1 MNCVCLERAGPQA
14 QHEFH
19 SEAIIVKAVTR
30 RPGPE
35 QPSSGLG
42 LGPGKFDREGFALAE
57 IEDGREVSSARRL
70 LFCAGQIALDPEGK
84 VTCVGNMRGQIEIAM
99 NNVETVLAAG
109 GLSLANV
116 VRLNFYTTDVD
127 DLVAHYDVIKLRLA
141 AVGCQPSSTLLG
153 VKRLALPE
161 LLIEIEA
168 TAAE

>member
-1 MNCVCLERAGPQA
+1 MPQA
-14 QHEFH
+14 RINPWKWQDKYGF
-19 SEAIIVKAVTR
+19 SQAI
-30 RPGPE
+30 
-35 QPSSGLG
+35 
-42 LGPGKFDREGFALAE
+42 
-57 IEDGREVSSARRL
+57 EVSSARRL
-70 LFCAGQIALDPEGK
+70 FFCAGQIALDPEGN
-84 VTCVGNMRGQIEIAM
+84 VMCAGDMRGQVEAAM

-127 DLVAHYDVIKLRLA
+127 GLLAHNDVIKSRLA

-153 VKRLALPE
+153 VKRLAYPE